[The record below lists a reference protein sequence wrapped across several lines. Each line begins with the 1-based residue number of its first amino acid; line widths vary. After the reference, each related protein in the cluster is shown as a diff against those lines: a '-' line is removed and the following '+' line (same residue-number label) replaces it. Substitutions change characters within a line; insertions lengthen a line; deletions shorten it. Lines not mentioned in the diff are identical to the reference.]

1 MIINSYRFAAGGVPV
16 ITDPEEVTGV
26 VGWFDASD
34 NTKVLNGSLVAAADN
49 EAVRVLDDKSTLGT
63 IAYFESAAIGNRPL
77 RRAAQINGLDV
88 IEFDGTDNYMV
99 AAAGNNFDTYSD
111 QTEPMTVFIVS
122 QPTTSAAITDGAVLD
137 LYDTATTG
145 SRGLVTTEI
154 AYRTNAR
161 TWVSDGTA
169 ATTCSTSAPSVITLS
184 QSGAGNVEDVISMW
198 LDGNSVARDSGGTG
212 ALVATSAGH
221 RLGSLTTTYYFDGYV
236 CEIVMYDNEL
246 SSTDRQSVENYLI
259 DKWGI

>member
-1 MIINSYRFAAGGVPV
+1 MIINPYRFSTGIPV

-34 NTKVLNGSLVAAADN
+34 NTKVLNGSFSAATDN
-49 EAVRVLDDKSTLGT
+49 EEVRVLDDKSTLGT
-63 IAYFESAAIGNRPL
+63 IGYFDAAPLANRPL
-77 RRAAQINGLDV
+77 RRAAQVNGLDV
-88 IEFDGTDNYMV
+88 IEFDGTNDFMV
-99 AAAGNNFDTYSD
+99 AAAGSNFDTYSD

-122 QPTTSAAITDGAVLD
+122 QPTTSAAIADGCVLD
-137 LYDTATTG
+137 LYDSTTTG

-154 AYRTNAR
+154 AYRTNGR

-198 LDGNSVARDSGGTG
+198 LDGNSVARDSGGDG
-212 ALVATSAGH
+212 ALVATSAAH
-221 RLGSLTTTYYFDGYV
+221 RLGSLGTTYYFDGYV

-246 SSTDRQSVENYLI
+246 SDTDRQSVENYLI

>member
-1 MIINSYRFAAGGVPV
+1 MIINPYRFAAGGVPV

-63 IAYFESAAIGNRPL
+63 IAYFEAAGEGNRPL

-88 IEFDGTDNYMV
+88 LEFDGTDDVMI

-111 QTEPMTVFIVS
+111 QTEAKTVFIVS
-122 QPTTSAAITDGAVLD
+122 QPTTSAAITDGSVLD

-154 AYRTNAR
+154 AYRTVAR

-184 QSGAGNVEDVISMW
+184 QSGAGNIEDVISMW
-198 LDGNSVARDSGGTG
+198 LDGNSVARDSGGDG
-212 ALVATSAGH
+212 ALVATSAAH